1 MARGRAT
8 RQGKGGARVSVE
20 IESSHEGR
28 VETWWLNRPE
38 ARNAVSLDMW
48 RAVADNADRVR
59 ADRKIRVVVVRGRG
73 GHFSAGADIAQ
84 LGRSLASD
92 AEGGHYRATNA
103 RAERA
108 LSSLPLP
115 TVAAIEGFCIGGGV
129 QLALSCDLRVAT
141 SSSRFAITP
150 AKLGIAYPAAALQRL
165 VAAVGPSHASEL
177 LLTADMIDAPRAHAI
192 GLVNRLHDDLDSAV
206 DELVTTLLSRSAF
219 TQAATKSIIDALL
232 NEVDIAERGREWER
246 RSLEVADFAE
256 GAQAFAEKRD
266 PSFRERP
273 PID

>member
-273 PID
+273 PH